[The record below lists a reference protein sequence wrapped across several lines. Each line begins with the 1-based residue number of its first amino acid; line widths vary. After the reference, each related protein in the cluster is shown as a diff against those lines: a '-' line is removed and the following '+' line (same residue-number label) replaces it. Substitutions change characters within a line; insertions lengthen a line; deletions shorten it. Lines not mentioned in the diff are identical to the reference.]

1 VKVRRKNLA
10 APGCRGGWTTDQLL
24 RGGDDL
30 VTGDDVPAEE
40 PDPPTPRGPEFDPV
54 IVAELIERY
63 NDGETME
70 KLAAQ
75 YPLSYRKVRDVL
87 IRAGVTIRPQ
97 KVLLPPTP
105 PGLVNAYHDGRTIQQ
120 LATTYGMSYNQT
132 RRILLAE
139 GVQLRRRGR
148 R

>member
-1 VKVRRKNLA
+1 MSNPPIADK
-10 APGCRGGWTTDQLL
+10 
-24 RGGDDL
+24 
-30 VTGDDVPAEE
+30 AE
-40 PDPPTPRGPEFDPV
+40 
-54 IVAELIERY
+54 IQRY

-75 YPLSYRKVRDVL
+75 YPLSYRKVREVL
-87 IRAGVTIRPQ
+87 IRAGVTFRPQ

-105 PGLVNAYHDGRTIQQ
+105 PGLVNAYLDGRTIQQ
-120 LATTYGMSYNQT
+120 LATTHGRSYNQT